1 MQFSNS
7 ATTTNHETFFF
18 FNSCDIKV
26 ISDLGLP
33 LLRAGEGG
41 KNDRKRWLKKK
52 GSPKEIET
60 SFLTKEIKLCYNT
73 DWGTGGEKEEI
84 KYSNIRFSPKYVT

>member
-1 MQFSNS
+1 MVRL
-7 ATTTNHETFFF
+7 FF

-26 ISDLGLP
+26 VSDLGLP

-41 KNDRKRWLKKK
+41 ENDRKGWLKKQ
-52 GSPKEIET
+52 GSHKEIET

-84 KYSNIRFSPKYVT
+84 KYSNIRFRPKYVT